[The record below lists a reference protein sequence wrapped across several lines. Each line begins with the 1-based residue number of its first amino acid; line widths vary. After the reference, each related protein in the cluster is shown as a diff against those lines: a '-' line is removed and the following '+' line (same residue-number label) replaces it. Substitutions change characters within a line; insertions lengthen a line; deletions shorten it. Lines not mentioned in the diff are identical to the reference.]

1 MEVCVAKASVWRC
14 VGCFLFPFLALAA
27 YANKAASVGVH
38 DIQSYVSSVA
48 SSGQNAASALLFFG
62 GSLAWIIV
70 TWPKALAAL
79 RSGDCA
85 ISVGQ
90 HRLWIYGE
98 TVERSQ
104 IAAVEVVRR
113 LLDLQLC
120 VRRKDGSD
128 FSRSI
133 TLLSPKPGAILA
145 ALREQGL

>member
-1 MEVCVAKASVWRC
+1 VEVCVAKANLLRC
-14 VGCFLFPFLALAA
+14 VLCFLFPFVALAA
-27 YANKAASVGVH
+27 YAAKAASVGTH
-38 DIQSYVSSVA
+38 DVQSYLSAVANSS
-48 SSGQNAASALLFFG
+48 QNAASALLFFG
-62 GSLAWIIV
+62 GSLAWVLV

-98 TVERSQ
+98 TVERSR
-104 IAAVEVVRR
+104 IAGVEVVRR
-113 LLDLQLC
+113 LLDVQLC
-120 VRRKDGSD
+120 VRRKDGSE

-133 TLLSPKPGAILA
+133 TLLSPKPDALLA